1 MSFQLFSTI
10 SSQISILMFFKFH
23 ILIKFNKLVLMQPYL
38 IKKLVQNNWIVWDGF
53 FSQLFSLQLFFFNL
67 VSQPHLL
74 SISTREENLTVRMRI
89 LTVFFFF
96 LTVTLKSRD
105 FFTIA
110 AILQELLS

>member
-23 ILIKFNKLVLMQPYL
+23 IL

-74 SISTREENLTVRMRI
+74 SISTREENLTVRMRV

-105 FFTIA
+105 FFAIA